1 MGTFSS
7 SWRGACPSGGG
18 ARVILA
24 AILAAST
31 TAWPTDSRAAAP
43 ETSPPAPLLGDT
55 EREAFMLEAEVVGDR
70 PTPRGV
76 TLPRRVTLRRGEY
89 EHDAVVQTIEEYK
102 SQLKTGVGLEID
114 FRDSWRN
121 NVAAY
126 RLDRFLGLG
135 FVPVTVVREY
145 RRGPAAWTWYVD
157 DLMMSDRQRNERKTP
172 PANPLAWI
180 CQKDVVRLF
189 DQLIY
194 NFDRTL
200 ENLLI
205 DKEWQVW
212 MIDHTR
218 AFKIFEDL
226 RDEKNLPARCEK
238 HVLDGLRALDR
249 PTFEKTM
256 EGLLNKKQ
264 IDGLMA
270 RRDTIVRFYDDAI
283 AARGEAAVL
292 YKLPSRL
299 VSTAEP
305 VQEAPLPQ

>member
-1 MGTFSS
+1 MIFSCNFIK
-7 SWRGACPSGGG
+7 RLIGRFKQGPF
-18 ARVILA
+18 
-24 AILAAST
+24 
-31 TAWPTDSRAAAP
+31 D
-43 ETSPPAPLLGDT
+43 
-55 EREAFMLEAEVVGDR
+55 
-70 PTPRGV
+70 
-76 TLPRRVTLRRGEY
+76 
-89 EHDAVVQTIEEYK
+89 
-102 SQLKTGVGLEID
+102 LEID

-126 RLDRFLGLG
+126 RLLGLG

-145 RRGPAAWTWYVD
+145 RRGPAAWAWYVD
-157 DLMMSDRQRNERKTP
+157 DLMMSDRERNERKTP
-172 PANPLAWI
+172 PANPLTWI

-205 DKEWQVW
+205 DEEWQVW

-249 PTFEKTM
+249 PTLEKTM
-256 EGLLNKKQ
+256 EGLLNEKQ
-264 IDGLMA
+264 LNGLLG
-270 RRDTIVRFYDDAI
+270 RRDRIVRFYDDAI
-283 AARGEAAVL
+283 TARGDSAVL
-292 YKLPSRL
+292 YELPSRV
-299 VSTAEP
+299 VSTAERR
-305 VQEAPLPQ
+305 